1 MANLVDI
8 KSSGFIKNE
17 KEAKDSFVV
26 KVKKS
31 LSAVLDHIS
40 ECMVPVIPILL
51 AGGILKMVVL
61 LLGMLHILT
70 GTTEVILSSIA
81 TTPFYFLPVMVA
93 YSAAKHFDTDPLVA
107 IISVCVMLLPDFAAL
122 MEGGEKVT
130 FIGIPVV
137 PATYAYS
144 VIPIIL
150 LIYCMS
156 HVVRF
161 LKRIIKESLQ
171 PYFLAV
177 CAIFITSLLGILVIE
192 PVVSLVSNGLAQ
204 GLNVMQE
211 RVPMAAWGLL
221 AAITLFL
228 VSTGMHWI
236 FMSLAI
242 TQIGLTGVDY
252 GIMVALLISNM
263 SLAGCDL
270 GVFVKSKDKGRRSL
284 AVSAMLTVLIP
295 GISEPSVFGICFK
308 EKTPAVANVL
318 GCLIAGIVQ
327 GIIKVHCYIY
337 TFPSIP
343 SILMFY
349 SDREP
354 ANLFKAIIV
363 GVVAFVASFILTVF
377 IYKEQSDAQQK
388 QMA

>member
-1 MANLVDI
+1 M
-8 KSSGFIKNE
+8 
-17 KEAKDSFVV
+17 V

-31 LSAVLDHIS
+31 LSAVFDHIS

-171 PYFLAV
+171 PYFFG
-177 CAIFITSLLGILVIE
+177 CMRDFYHIF
-192 PVVSLVSNGLAQ
+192 
-204 GLNVMQE
+204 
-211 RVPMAAWGLL
+211 
-221 AAITLFL
+221 
-228 VSTGMHWI
+228 
-236 FMSLAI
+236 
-242 TQIGLTGVDY
+242 
-252 GIMVALLISNM
+252 
-263 SLAGCDL
+263 
-270 GVFVKSKDKGRRSL
+270 
-284 AVSAMLTVLIP
+284 
-295 GISEPSVFGICFK
+295 
-308 EKTPAVANVL
+308 
-318 GCLIAGIVQ
+318 
-327 GIIKVHCYIY
+327 
-337 TFPSIP
+337 
-343 SILMFY
+343 
-349 SDREP
+349 
-354 ANLFKAIIV
+354 V
-363 GVVAFVASFILTVF
+363 GNSG
-377 IYKEQSDAQQK
+377 D
-388 QMA
+388 

>member
-1 MANLVDI
+1 MVKI
-8 KSSGFIKNE
+8 KR
-17 KEAKDSFVV
+17 
-26 KVKKS
+26 S
-31 LSAVLDHIS
+31 LSTVFDHIS
-40 ECMVPVIPILL
+40 ECMAPVIPILL

-61 LLGMLHILT
+61 LLSTLHILS
-70 GTTEVILSSIA
+70 GTTEVILSAMA
-81 TTPFYFLPVMVA
+81 TTPFYFLPVIVA
-93 YSAAKHFDTDPLVA
+93 YSTARHFDTEPVLA
-107 IISVCVMLLPDFAAL
+107 IISVCVMLLPDFSAL
-122 MEGGEKVT
+122 MESGEKVT

-137 PATYAYS
+137 SATYAYS

-161 LKRIIKESLQ
+161 LRKIIKESLQ

-177 CAIFITSLLGILVIE
+177 CVILVTSLLGILVIE

-211 RVPMAAWGLL
+211 RVPVIAWALL
-221 AAITLFL
+221 AGLTMFL

-236 FMSLAI
+236 FMTLAI

-252 GIMVALLISNM
+252 GIMVAFLISNM
-263 SLAGCDL
+263 SLAGCDF
-270 GVFVKSKDKGRRSL
+270 GVFVKSRSKERKSF
-284 AVSAMLTVLIP
+284 AISAMLTVLIA

-308 EKTPAVANVL
+308 EKTPAVAGVL
-318 GCLIAGIVQ
+318 GCMIAGAVQ
-327 GIIKVHCYIY
+327 GIITVHCYIY

-349 SDREP
+349 SDKEP
-354 ANLFKAIIV
+354 ANLCKAILV
-363 GVVAFVASFILTVF
+363 GAVAFAASFILAAL
-377 IYKEQSDAQQK
+377 IYKEQSDLE
-388 QMA
+388 

>member
-31 LSAVLDHIS
+31 LSAVFDHIS

-137 PATYAYS
+137 SATYAYS

-327 GIIKVHCYIY
+327 GIITVHCYIY

-377 IYKEQSDAQQK
+377 IYKEQSDTQRK

>member
-1 MANLVDI
+1 MVDI

-31 LSAVLDHIS
+31 LSAVFDHIS

-137 PATYAYS
+137 SATYAYS

-327 GIIKVHCYIY
+327 GIITVHCYIY

-377 IYKEQSDAQQK
+377 IYKEQSDAQRK

>member
-1 MANLVDI
+1 MI
-8 KSSGFIKNE
+8 
-17 KEAKDSFVV
+17 
-26 KVKKS
+26 KVKKTF
-31 LSAVLDHIS
+31 SAAFDHIS
-40 ECMVPVIPILL
+40 ECMVSVIPILL

-61 LLGMLHILT
+61 LLGMLHILA
-70 GTTEVILSSIA
+70 GTTEMILSSIA
-81 TTPFYFLPVMVA
+81 TAPFYFLPVMVA
-93 YSAAKHFDTDPLVA
+93 YSAARHFDTDPLVA
-107 IISVCVMLLPDFAAL
+107 IVSVCVMFLPDFVSL
-122 MEGGEKVT
+122 MESEEKVT

-137 PATYAYS
+137 SATYAYS

-156 HVVRF
+156 HIVRF
-161 LKRIIKESLQ
+161 LRKIIKESLQ

-177 CAIFITSLLGILVIE
+177 CAILITSLLGILVIE

-211 RVPMAAWGLL
+211 RVPVAAWGLL

-252 GIMVALLISNM
+252 GIMVAFLIFNM

-270 GVFVKSKDKGRRSL
+270 GVFLKSKDKERRSL

-295 GISEPSVFGICFK
+295 GISEPSVFGVCFR
-308 EKTPAVANVL
+308 EKTPIVANVL
-318 GCLIAGIVQ
+318 GCMLAGVVQ
-327 GIIKVHCYIY
+327 GIITVHCYIY

-349 SDREP
+349 SDKEP
-354 ANLFKAIIV
+354 NNLFKAIVV
-363 GVVAFVASFILTVF
+363 GVAAFATSFILTAL
-377 IYKEQSDAQQK
+377 IYREQRDAER
-388 QMA
+388 ADI

>member
-1 MANLVDI
+1 MVDI

-31 LSAVLDHIS
+31 LSAVFDHIS

-137 PATYAYS
+137 SATYAYS

-327 GIIKVHCYIY
+327 GIITVHCYIY

-349 SDREP
+349 SDKEP

-377 IYKEQSDAQQK
+377 IYKEQSDAQRK

>member
-1 MANLVDI
+1 MI
-8 KSSGFIKNE
+8 KI
-17 KEAKDSFVV
+17 
-26 KVKKS
+26 KKS
-31 LSAVLDHIS
+31 LSAVFDHIS

-107 IISVCVMLLPDFAAL
+107 IISVCVMLFPDFAAL
-122 MEGGEKVT
+122 MESGEKVT

-137 PATYAYS
+137 SATYAYS

-156 HVVRF
+156 HVVHF

-284 AVSAMLTVLIP
+284 AMSAMLTVLIP
-295 GISEPSVFGICFK
+295 GISEPSVFGICFR

-327 GIIKVHCYIY
+327 GIITVHCYIY

-354 ANLFKAIIV
+354 VNLLKAIVV
-363 GVVAFVASFILTVF
+363 GVVAFAASFILTVF
-377 IYKEQSDAQQK
+377 IYKEQSDVEAK

>member
-1 MANLVDI
+1 MVKI
-8 KSSGFIKNE
+8 KR
-17 KEAKDSFVV
+17 
-26 KVKKS
+26 S
-31 LSAVLDHIS
+31 LSTVFDHIS
-40 ECMVPVIPILL
+40 ECMAPVIPILL

-61 LLGMLHILT
+61 LLSTLHILS
-70 GTTEVILSSIA
+70 GTTEVILSSMA
-81 TTPFYFLPVMVA
+81 TTPFYFLPVIVA
-93 YSAAKHFDTDPLVA
+93 YSTARHFDTDPVLA
-107 IISVCVMLLPDFAAL
+107 IISVCVMLLPDFSAL
-122 MEGGEKVT
+122 MESGEKVT

-137 PATYAYS
+137 SATYAYS

-161 LKRIIKESLQ
+161 LRKIIKESLQ

-177 CAIFITSLLGILVIE
+177 CVILVTSLLGILVIE

-211 RVPMAAWGLL
+211 RVPVIAWALL
-221 AAITLFL
+221 AGLTMFL

-236 FMSLAI
+236 FMTLAI

-252 GIMVALLISNM
+252 GIMVAFLISNM
-263 SLAGCDL
+263 SLAGCDF
-270 GVFVKSKDKGRRSL
+270 GVFVKSRSKERKSF
-284 AVSAMLTVLIP
+284 AISAMLTVLIA

-308 EKTPAVANVL
+308 EKTPAVAGVL
-318 GCLIAGIVQ
+318 GCMIAGAVQ
-327 GIIKVHCYIY
+327 GIITVHCYIY

-349 SDREP
+349 SDKEP
-354 ANLFKAIIV
+354 ANLCKAILV
-363 GVVAFVASFILTVF
+363 GAVAFAASFILAAL
-377 IYKEQSDAQQK
+377 IYKEQSDLE
-388 QMA
+388 